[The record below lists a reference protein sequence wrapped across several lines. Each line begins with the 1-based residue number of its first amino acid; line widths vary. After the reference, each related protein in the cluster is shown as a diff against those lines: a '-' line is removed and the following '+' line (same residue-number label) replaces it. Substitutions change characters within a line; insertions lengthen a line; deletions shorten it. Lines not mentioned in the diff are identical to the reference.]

1 MYCRL
6 PGFSVHGIS
15 QARILEWAAIS
26 FSKGSS
32 QPLHFLQVINS
43 AFPARNQP
51 CISCIGRQILYHW
64 ATREVSR
71 IALRCLGKPIAL
83 TKWSIS
89 ARTATSRR
97 RSTVHRSGHSKV
109 DIVHKAK
116 LSSDYI
122 LQEGL
127 KELPFIRTINNVLVR
142 QAPTSLRSPLIWDCH
157 YTTGLADSNSG
168 SSQHTR
174 G

>member
-1 MYCRL
+1 MGFPRQEYWSEL
-6 PGFSVHGIS
+6 PFPSPRDLLNPCIS
-15 QARILEWAAIS
+15 CKWLT
-26 FSKGSS
+26 
-32 QPLHFLQVINS
+32 

-51 CISCIGRQILYHW
+51 CISSIGRQILYHW